1 MATER
6 TPTYKR
12 VKRAE
17 EGRDDWKLKATLR
30 REENEKLTK
39 KLIVKEEQF
48 EVLASENNENLEKL
62 NTAHKRIA
70 QLEKQVELLKKSPQ

>member
-17 EGRDDWKLKATLR
+17 EGRDDWKLKATVR
-30 REENEKLTK
+30 REENEKLSK
-39 KLIVKEEQF
+39 KLTIKEEQLL
-48 EVLASENNENLEKL
+48 VLTSENSENLEQLKV
-62 NTAHKRIA
+62 AHKRIA
-70 QLEKQVELLKKSPQ
+70 QLEMQIELLKKSPR